1 MFEGYRRK
9 KLTVRLAICLFAIAL
24 FYAAVCTP
32 IARFV
37 ASDVLLANTVLPSVI
52 DIVIL
57 FFNYSF
63 YWISFGFLVY
73 AIHRLGAKS
82 CAPLFAV
89 YGGAVVFRYLANQMA
104 DFCVFGFPSINDFFS
119 DYLPYSLLDMLLDV
133 IQMTLAVLLTHHIQR
148 ISKEMQRDALKELP
162 LTGLFDLKKYI
173 SRNAL
178 FVAMIPAAFKLI
190 SRLIYD
196 AWYGAPRGLGELLWM
211 IVSYFSDIACIM
223 IGYAVIVLLLNRCRL
238 DEIKAKNE
246 YDRELL

>member
-1 MFEGYRRK
+1 MTVELSLFEGYRRK

-104 DFCVFGFPSINDFFS
+104 DFCVFGFPSINDF
-119 DYLPYSLLDMLLDV
+119 L
-133 IQMTLAVLLTHHIQR
+133 
-148 ISKEMQRDALKELP
+148 
-162 LTGLFDLKKYI
+162 
-173 SRNAL
+173 
-178 FVAMIPAAFKLI
+178 
-190 SRLIYD
+190 
-196 AWYGAPRGLGELLWM
+196 
-211 IVSYFSDIACIM
+211 
-223 IGYAVIVLLLNRCRL
+223 
-238 DEIKAKNE
+238 
-246 YDRELL
+246 